1 MMLPGPTPTLTAMA
15 GIVLLGAAAIGSQP
29 LRRKAAAGAK
39 GAAHA

>member
-15 GIVLLGAAAIGSQP
+15 GIVLLGA
-29 LRRKAAAGAK
+29 GAK